1 MTPAFALIG
10 DHQYRE
16 CMELN
21 ISQIRKFHP
30 DANIVIGDLGGN
42 SDWDCMVIDLSGQTE
57 REALMMMK
65 PLFFLMNMPTDTIL
79 MDGDAILMKPFDI
92 DWWDYEAVVTVRE
105 SRHGRIN
112 SGVVLS
118 GGYDFAATWLKN
130 GIKRLAGTDISK
142 EQLCEQNALID
153 TVDSGKFNV
162 KEVPCDVYNY
172 SKVENGIPDSVKIVH
187 LKSGRFKKPEL
198 MQKVRECLS

>member
-1 MTPAFALIG
+1 MQFALIG

-30 DANIVIGDLGGN
+30 GARIIIGDLGGN
-42 SDWDCMVIDLSGQTE
+42 SDWDLKVVDLSGQTE

-65 PLFFLMNMPTDTIL
+65 PVLASVLPYGTIL
-79 MDGDAILMKPFDI
+79 MDGDTVLMKPLDFELDCDAI
-92 DWWDYEAVVTVRE
+92 VTVRK

-112 SGVVLS
+112 SGVVGIGSPLFVA
-118 GGYDFAATWLKN
+118 DWLKN
-130 GIKRLAGTDISK
+130 GIKRLAGADISK

-172 SKVENGIPDSVKIVH
+172 SKVEEGIPEFVKVVH
-187 LKSGRFKKPEL
+187 LKSGRFKDHAMMEA
-198 MQKVRECLS
+198 VRCAI